1 MDTIKIIELPGR
13 SSAERDDWKEAAA
26 GRQNMPME
34 GDEEAIPTYRFSPL
48 LL

>member
-34 GDEEAIPTYRFSPL
+34 GVRKQYL
-48 LL
+48 LRDSLLF